1 MSKVMIVFASGF
13 NNMDTTRFPTGFNS
27 LVVITGLESV
37 VYMFFMKSASTQ
49 NDPFEDASKIRSSME
64 ELADVL
70 DSMDLLKQLFVASAL
85 VSDPLLHTTA
95 FIFILLSHLLHS
107 TDFLLLRCARFDCT
121 TRTGSLIRMVALL
134 LKALFIQAA
143 FFVFRLFLWG
153 TGMPLAFTLGVP
165 LLLSTGFL
173 LKEFIFFYSFLVEF
187 IQRLYKQANLIRSK

>member
-1 MSKVMIVFASGF
+1 
-13 NNMDTTRFPTGFNS
+13 
-27 LVVITGLESV
+27 
-37 VYMFFMKSASTQ
+37 
-49 NDPFEDASKIRSSME
+49 
-64 ELADVL
+64 LADVL

-95 FIFILLSHLLHS
+95 FIFILLSHVLHS
-107 TDFLLLRCARFDCT
+107 TDFLLVRCARFDCT

-143 FFVFRLFLWG
+143 FFVFRLFLWLSG
-153 TGMPLAFTLGVP
+153 TGMPLAFTLAVP
-165 LLLSTGFL
+165 LLLSPDFL